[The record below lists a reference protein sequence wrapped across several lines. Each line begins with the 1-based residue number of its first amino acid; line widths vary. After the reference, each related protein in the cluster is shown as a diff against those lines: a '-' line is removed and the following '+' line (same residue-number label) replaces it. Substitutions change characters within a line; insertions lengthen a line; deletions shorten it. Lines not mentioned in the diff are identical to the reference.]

1 MINHPAQ
8 FCQTA
13 SKQDID
19 TILDASLHILETK
32 GLIVQSQQLCQTLAK
47 TGMKTDIKEQRVY
60 FPKKLVLEF
69 LKKVPS
75 KWTLHARN
83 PKKNVEIGGSNLVVI
98 PGYGSAFIADET
110 GQRRESNLS
119 DFERLS
125 LMAYSSDVIDI
136 TGGLIVEPNDIYTP
150 FRPLE
155 ITYALIRN
163 SDKPFMG
170 SVANS
175 EGARESIEMSR
186 IVFGDITKKP
196 CLVGLINI
204 NSPLRLDACMANAL
218 VTYVEA
224 GQPVLLTPGIM
235 MGISAPVTFAGA
247 MVQAFAEL
255 IGCTVLI
262 QILRAGAPVII
273 GLGGFGSDLR
283 NGSTGFGRPEN
294 ALSIQVGA
302 QIARQLNIPFRCSA
316 AVTSARKPDCQSGYE
331 RMMTAMAA
339 YHSGSHFCLQAAG
352 ILDSINIMSYEQYV
366 IDLEI
371 WSYIKRLSEKMVI
384 NSETLALDII
394 GSHTENYLAHE
405 HTVRHMREELFIPC
419 LVPPQSYEQWWS
431 SNNKDIVEKA
441 HEVVNKTLKNIE
453 KPELDKDIEKELKKY
468 IDHRKKILER
478 TH

>member
-19 TILDASLHILETK
+19 TILDASLHVLETK

-47 TGMKTDIKEQRVY
+47 AGMKTDLDEQKVY
-60 FPKKLVLEF
+60 FSRDLVLET
-69 LKKVPS
+69 LQKVPP

-83 PKKNVEIGGSNLVVI
+83 PQKNIEIGGSNLVVI

-110 GQRRESNLS
+110 GRRRESNLN
-119 DFERLS
+119 DFERLA

-136 TGGLIVEPNDIYTP
+136 TGGLLVEPNDIYVP

-170 SVANS
+170 SVSNS
-175 EGARESIEMSR
+175 DGAEESIEMSR

-204 NSPLRLDACMANAL
+204 NSPLRLDAYMANAL

-255 IGCTVLI
+255 IGCTTLI
-262 QILRAGAPVII
+262 QILRAGSPVII

-283 NGSTGFGRPEN
+283 NGTTGFGRPEN
-294 ALSIQVGA
+294 ALGIQVGA
-302 QIARQLNIPFRCSA
+302 QIARQLKIPFRCSA

-339 YHSGSHFCLQAAG
+339 YYSGSHFCLQAAG
-352 ILDSINIMSYEQYV
+352 ILDSINIMSYEQFV

-405 HTVRHMREELFIPC
+405 HTVRHMREELFIPS

-441 HEVVNKTLKNIE
+441 HEIVNQTLENIE
-453 KPELDKDIEKELKKY
+453 KPELDKDIDKELKKY
-468 IDHRKKILER
+468 IDHRKKIRER